1 MFLLI
6 IYYSYLNN
14 SINVS
19 ERGPGNFI
27 WQIFSNYHLPFLV
40 FFFFF
45 LSIFCPLALLTEN
58 MPPIF
63 PFSFKIEV
71 NFTYSE
77 MYRSFKCISSVQS
90 LSCVRLFVTPWIT
103 ARQASLSITI
113 SRSSLRLTSI
123 ESVMPSSYLILGRPL
138 LLKFNTCIQPC
149 HHYNHHTLPVW
160 NTKYSFTLNQLVDI
174 FFFNPL
180 TCLKFKW
187 NSSFWSR
194 APRLCLLWP
203 GSC

>member
-1 MFLLI
+1 MVFILRKNLFTCFLMFLLI

-103 ARQASLSITI
+103 ARQASLSITNP
-113 SRSSLRLTSI
+113 
-123 ESVMPSSYLILGRPL
+123 E
-138 LLKFNTCIQPC
+138 
-149 HHYNHHTLPVW
+149 
-160 NTKYSFTLNQLVDI
+160 FTQTHVHQVGDAI
-174 FFFNPL
+174 
-180 TCLKFKW
+180 
-187 NSSFWSR
+187 
-194 APRLCLLWP
+194 
-203 GSC
+203 